1 MGQLP
6 NIKPK
11 KPPHIFLKS
20 TLKNKS
26 QLSIYFNPMI
36 FEDHPSPE
44 GIQKLNT
51 SKLHE
56 VFMTKLMELYQGE
69 MRLLEM
75 LTLLQEASYTEQLQK
90 VVTQYQRNKGEQ
102 VERLQQV
109 FLLLDLPISG
119 KNNRIT
125 EVLIEECSNLAIIGK
140 NIIND
145 FAIGHMVMRISHYN
159 QAGYE
164 WLFSLAYKLQMNE
177 ITAFLEQN
185 FNSEKD
191 IDIKMLMAIIEE

>member
-1 MGQLP
+1 
-6 NIKPK
+6 
-11 KPPHIFLKS
+11 
-20 TLKNKS
+20 
-26 QLSIYFNPMI
+26 MI

-69 MRLLEM
+69 MRLLET
-75 LTLLQEASYTEQLQK
+75 LTLLQEASYTEQLKK
-90 VVTQYQRNKGEQ
+90 VVAQYQRNKGEQ

-109 FLLLDLPISG
+109 FVLLDLPISG

-125 EVLIEECSNLAIIGK
+125 DVLIEECRDLALFGK
-140 NIIND
+140 STIND
-145 FAIGHMVMRISHYN
+145 FAIGHIVMRISHYN
-159 QAGYE
+159 QACYE

-177 ITAFLEQN
+177 IISFLEEN
-185 FNSEKD
+185 FNSEKE
-191 IDIKMLMAIIEE
+191 IDIKMLMSIIEEA

>member
-1 MGQLP
+1 
-6 NIKPK
+6 
-11 KPPHIFLKS
+11 
-20 TLKNKS
+20 
-26 QLSIYFNPMI
+26 MI

-56 VFMTKLMELYQGE
+56 VFMTKLMETYQGE
-69 MRLLEM
+69 MRLLEI
-75 LTLLQEASYTEQLQK
+75 LTLLQEASCTEQLKK

-140 NIIND
+140 SIIND

-177 ITAFLEQN
+177 ITAFLEEN
-185 FNSEKD
+185 FNSEKE
-191 IDIKMLMAIIEE
+191 IDIKMLMAIIE